1 MNYRKSYA
9 YAVIAVITVVTVFFG
24 FMIPNIVMDNELRH
38 FFPEKHPSNIRFDQ
52 LTKDFGDQYAMDVVV
67 ETDEDT
73 IFRSDYID
81 VIKNITEELSLLD
94 NVVKVRSLTNVEFIT
109 SKDGS
114 IVAENLLPEQFSG
127 TAAEIQAVKQRIFEW
142 PHAYI
147 GTIIS
152 DNFKGVQIVMT
163 ISSSSTPAEVSALYN
178 NTIAVIRK
186 NLQTVNGLSYK
197 IAGDPVLA
205 EHAKLFMYA
214 DLRNLIPLITAVV
227 LLCLFLSFK
236 NIEGTIL
243 PLLAV
248 LVSTVWTIGTMAL
261 LGEPLTIVS
270 SCLPVLLIAVGSAY
284 GIHIINHYYQH
295 LEQQPLIASR
305 EQHNALVAETLKGV
319 RAPVLLAGIT
329 TIAGFISTI
338 TSPIKPLKSFAT
350 FSAYGIVI
358 ELAVT
363 FALIPAL
370 LFLKPLTLVQKQQ
383 KRMSMRAVKQQARLA
398 SLGVKMGGEGLTHKI
413 YLFLNRRRAG
423 FVVILLAIIGLSV
436 WGVHRLNIESAFLEY
451 FPKNSEIRE
460 GVSYIDSHYVG
471 STGFSLV
478 IDGKTKGSMCE
489 PEILKQM
496 DGLSSFLTDN
506 HADIGTI
513 LSFSDFIKRLNQVM
527 HKDIQPEAAGTE
539 MFGSGTNAAKS
550 GSNGADTDS
559 GGTDSF
565 FAEADSESETDSF
578 FADNGDDTQ
587 TAPSETGSFFSDSG
601 TDSGTGSFFTDSGET
616 TQTAGAGDGEAVP
629 ADSSAPAAANGTD
642 GASFAAQY
650 RGKTL
655 TADEVTALFIA
666 AYAQSGGKDVTV
678 PEFITAL
685 QKMLNYNGAAYDEIP
700 YDVSK
705 YPVARHEELK
715 NLISQY
721 LLLYSG
727 SLDDLVD
734 EQLEPSKTRMQIM
747 MRVHDTGKIKAVIDD
762 AKRYA
767 HQHFPEG
774 YTLEAA
780 GLGELETAMTS
791 MIIGSQVSS
800 LLLAIVIVFCILS
813 LYYRSPFAG
822 LIGAV
827 PLGVS
832 ILMNFGIMGLTGINL
847 DMVTSLVA
855 AIAIGIGIDYTVHFM
870 NNYHKERIKT
880 DDLTAVTVNTLKLS
894 GKGIMVNA
902 ASVGFGFVVLCF
914 SHFIVLR
921 FVGFLVAVVML
932 TSSVAAMTILPVLLN
947 IFKPRFMAVNR

>member
-1 MNYRKSYA
+1 MKYRKSYA
-9 YAVIAVITVVTVFFG
+9 YIAIAVIAAVTVFFS
-24 FMIPNIVMDNELRH
+24 FMIPKINMDNELRH
-38 FFPEKHPSNIRFDQ
+38 FFPEKHPSNVRFDQ

-73 IFRSDYID
+73 IFRSDYIN
-81 VIKNITEELSLLD
+81 VIKNITEELSILD

-127 TAAEIQAVKQRIFEW
+127 TAAEIQAIKQKIFEW

-163 ISSSSTPAEVSALYN
+163 LSTKCTPAEVSALYN
-178 NTIAVIRK
+178 NTVAIVRE

-205 EHAKLFMYA
+205 EHAKIFMYA

-236 NIEGTIL
+236 NIEETIL

-248 LVSTVWTIGTMAL
+248 LISTVWTIGTMAL
-261 LGEPLTIVS
+261 IGEPLTIVS

-295 LEQQPLIASR
+295 LEKQPLVTSR
-305 EQHNALVAETLKGV
+305 EQHNALVAEILKGV
-319 RAPVLLAGIT
+319 RTPVLLAGIT
-329 TIAGFISTI
+329 TIAGFISTV

-350 FSAYGIVI
+350 FSAYGVVI
-358 ELAVT
+358 ELAVA

-370 LFLKPLTLVQKQQ
+370 LFLKPLSLVQKQQ
-383 KRMSMRAVKQQARLA
+383 RRMSMHAAKQRARLA
-398 SLGVKMGGEGLTHKI
+398 SLGVKMDGEGLTHKI
-413 YLFLNRRRAG
+413 YLFFNRRRAG
-423 FVVILLAIIGLSV
+423 FVAMLLAIIGLSV

-460 GVSYIDSHYVG
+460 GVAYIDSHYVG

-496 DGLSSFLTDN
+496 DGLSGFLTDN
-506 HADIGTI
+506 YADIGTI

-527 HKDIQPEAAGTE
+527 HKDMQSEYSAAIE
-539 MFGSGTNAAKS
+539 SADE
-550 GSNGADTDS
+550 GAQS
-559 GGTDSF
+559 AESF
-565 FAEADSESETDSF
+565 F
-578 FADNGDDTQ
+578 
-587 TAPSETGSFFSDSG
+587 
-601 TDSGTGSFFTDSGET
+601 SGTGSFFTDSGEN
-616 TQTAGAGDGEAVP
+616 TQTAGAGSAEAVP
-629 ADSSAPAAANGTD
+629 ADSSAPAAVNGTD
-642 GASFAAQY
+642 VSSFAAQY

-666 AYAQSGGKDVTV
+666 AYAQSGGKDITV

-705 YPVARHEELK
+705 YPVANREELK

-747 MRVHDTGKIKAVIDD
+747 MRVHDTGKIRAVIDD

-767 HQHFPEG
+767 QQHFPEG

-813 LYYRSPFAG
+813 LYYRSPIAG

-870 NNYHKERIKT
+870 NNYHKERVKT
-880 DDLTAVTVNTLKLS
+880 DDLGVVTVNTLKLS

-914 SHFIVLR
+914 SRFVVLR

-947 IFKPRFMAVNR
+947 IFKPRFMAK

>member
-1 MNYRKSYA
+1 MNYRKSTA
-9 YAVIAVITVVTVFFG
+9 YAFIAVITVITVLFG
-24 FMIPNIVMDNELRH
+24 FMIPKIVMDNELRH

-52 LTKDFGDQYAMDVVV
+52 LTKDFGDQYAMDVVL
-67 ETDEDT
+67 ETNEDT
-73 IFRSDYID
+73 IFRSDYIAAVKTISD
-81 VIKNITEELSLLD
+81 ELAALD
-94 NVVKVRSLTNVEFIT
+94 HVVKVRSLTNVDFIT
-109 SKDGS
+109 SQDGS
-114 IVAENLLPEQFSG
+114 IVAEPLLPEHFSG
-127 TAAEIQAVKQRIFEW
+127 TATEIQAIKQKIFEW
-142 PHAYI
+142 PHAYL
-147 GTIIS
+147 GTVIS
-152 DNFKGVQIVMT
+152 DNFKGVQIIMT
-163 ISSSSTPAEVSALYN
+163 LSSQCTPTEVSALYN
-178 NTIAVIRK
+178 NTVETVKR

-205 EHAKLFMYA
+205 EHAKIFMYA

-248 LVSTVWTIGTMAL
+248 LISTVWTVGTMAL
-261 LGEPLTIVS
+261 LREPLTIVS

-295 LEQQPLIASR
+295 LEKQPMISSQ
-305 EQHNALVAETLKGV
+305 EQHRAVVAESLKSV
-319 RAPVLLAGIT
+319 RAPVLLAGVT

-350 FSAYGIVI
+350 FSAYGVVI
-358 ELAVT
+358 ELAVA
-363 FALIPAL
+363 FLLIPSL
-370 LFLKPLTLVQKQQ
+370 LILKPVGLVQRQQ
-383 KRMSMRAVKQQARLA
+383 KRMSMRTVKQNARLA
-398 SLGVKMGGEGLTHKI
+398 ALGVKLDGDGLTHKI
-413 YLFLNRRRAG
+413 YLFFNRHRTG
-423 FVVILLAIIGLSV
+423 FIAVLLGIISLSI
-436 WGVHRLNIESAFLEY
+436 WGIHCLNIESAFLEY
-451 FPKNSEIRE
+451 FPKNSEVRE

-478 IDGKTKGSMCE
+478 IDGKEKGSLCE

-496 DGLSSFLTDN
+496 DGLSDFLTGN
-506 HADIGTI
+506 YTEIGTI

-527 HKDIQPEAAGTE
+527 HKDIQAEYAGETGAAGID
-539 MFGSGTNAAKS
+539 AAAGNS
-550 GSNGADTDS
+550 A
-559 GGTDSF
+559 GTDSF
-565 FAEADSESETDSF
+565 FDEADGADSFSSDSAAETAQDTGSFFAESEDEQKADSF
-578 FADNGDDTQ
+578 FAESD
-587 TAPSETGSFFSDSG
+587 AESFFPEE
-601 TDSGTGSFFTDSGET
+601 ET
-616 TQTAGAGDGEAVP
+616 AAPPASAVQNTAGGA
-629 ADSSAPAAANGTD
+629 SAAARTS
-642 GASFAAQY
+642 SFAAHY

-655 TADEVTALFIA
+655 TAEEVITLFIA
-666 AYAQSGGKDVTV
+666 AYAQSGGKNVTLSD
-678 PEFITAL
+678 FIAAL
-685 QKMLNYNGAAYDEIP
+685 QKELNYNGAAYDEIP

-705 YPVARHEELK
+705 YPAANREDLK

-734 EQLEPSKTRMQIM
+734 EQLEPSKTRMQIV
-747 MRVHDTGKIKAVIDD
+747 MRVHDTGKIKAVIDS
-762 AKRYA
+762 AKQYA
-767 HQHFPEG
+767 QQHFPKG

-813 LYYRSPFAG
+813 LYYRSPIAG

-855 AIAIGIGIDYTVHFM
+855 AIAIGIGIDYTVYFM
-870 NNYHKERIKT
+870 NNYHKERLKT
-880 DDLTAVTVNTLKLS
+880 DDLSAVTVNTLKLS

-902 ASVGFGFVVLCF
+902 ASVGFGFIVLCF
-914 SHFIVLR
+914 SRFIVLR

-932 TSSVAAMTILPVLLN
+932 TSSVAAMTVLPILLN
-947 IFKPRFMAVNR
+947 IFKPRFMKKDKKAIR

>member
-1 MNYRKSYA
+1 MKYRKSYA
-9 YAVIAVITVVTVFFG
+9 YIAIAVIAAVTVFFS
-24 FMIPNIVMDNELRH
+24 FMIPKINMDNELRH
-38 FFPEKHPSNIRFDQ
+38 FFPEKHPSNVRFDQ

-73 IFRSDYID
+73 IFRSDYIN
-81 VIKNITEELSLLD
+81 VIKNITEELSILD

-127 TAAEIQAVKQRIFEW
+127 TAAEIQAIKQKIFEW

-163 ISSSSTPAEVSALYN
+163 LSTKCTPAEVSALYN
-178 NTIAVIRK
+178 NTVAIVRE

-205 EHAKLFMYA
+205 EHAKIFMYA

-248 LVSTVWTIGTMAL
+248 LISTVWTIGTMAL
-261 LGEPLTIVS
+261 IGEPLTIVS

-295 LEQQPLIASR
+295 LEKQPLVTSR
-305 EQHNALVAETLKGV
+305 EQHNALVAEILKGV
-319 RAPVLLAGIT
+319 RTPVLLAGIT
-329 TIAGFISTI
+329 TIAGFISTV

-350 FSAYGIVI
+350 FSAYGVVI
-358 ELAVT
+358 ELAVA

-370 LFLKPLTLVQKQQ
+370 LFLKPLSLVQKQQ
-383 KRMSMRAVKQQARLA
+383 RRMSMHAAKQRARLA
-398 SLGVKMGGEGLTHKI
+398 SLGVKMDGEGLTHKI
-413 YLFLNRRRAG
+413 YLFFNRRRAG
-423 FVVILLAIIGLSV
+423 FVAMLLAIIGLSV

-460 GVSYIDSHYVG
+460 GVAYIDSHYVG

-496 DGLSSFLTDN
+496 DGLSGFLTDN
-506 HADIGTI
+506 YADIGTI

-527 HKDIQPEAAGTE
+527 HKDMQSEYSAAIE
-539 MFGSGTNAAKS
+539 SADE
-550 GSNGADTDS
+550 GAQS
-559 GGTDSF
+559 
-565 FAEADSESETDSF
+565 AE
-578 FADNGDDTQ
+578 
-587 TAPSETGSFFSDSG
+587 SFFSD
-601 TDSGTGSFFTDSGET
+601 TGSFFTDSGTEQDSDMAT
-616 TQTAGAGDGEAVP
+616 DLSPDGLAAQTSSGVAGA
-629 ADSSAPAAANGTD
+629 S
-642 GASFAAQY
+642 SFAARY
-650 RGKTL
+650 RGETL
-655 TADEVTALFIA
+655 TADEVMELFIA
-666 AYAQSGGKDVTV
+666 AYAQSGGKNVTL
-678 PEFITAL
+678 PEFMAAL

-705 YPVARHEELK
+705 YPVANREELK

-747 MRVHDTGKIKAVIDD
+747 MRVHDTGKIRAVIDD

-767 HQHFPEG
+767 QQHFPEG

-813 LYYRSPFAG
+813 LYYRSPIAG

-870 NNYHKERIKT
+870 NNYHKERVKT
-880 DDLTAVTVNTLKLS
+880 DDLGVVTVNTLKLS

-914 SHFIVLR
+914 SRFVVLR

-947 IFKPRFMAVNR
+947 IFKPRFMAK

>member
-1 MNYRKSYA
+1 MRRQVTDMKYGKTYA
-9 YAVIAVITVVTVFFG
+9 YTLIAVIAAVTVFFG
-24 FMIPNIVMDNELRH
+24 FMIPNINMDNELRH
-38 FFPEKHPSNIRFDQ
+38 FFPEKHPSNIRFNQ
-52 LTKDFGDQYAMDVVV
+52 LTADFGDQYAMDVVL
-67 ETDEDT
+67 ETNEDS
-73 IFRSDYID
+73 ILRSDYVAAVKKIS
-81 VIKNITEELSLLD
+81 EEIALLD
-94 NVVKVRSLTNVEFIT
+94 NVVKVRSLTNIEFIT
-109 SKDGS
+109 VKDGS
-114 IVAENLLPEQFSG
+114 IVAEPLLPEQFSG
-127 TAAEIQAVKQRIFEW
+127 TAAEIQAIKQKIFEW
-142 PHAYI
+142 PHAYL

-152 DNFKGVQIVMT
+152 DNFKGVQIVVT
-163 ISSSSTPAEVSALYN
+163 ISSNCTPAEISTLYH
-178 NTIAVIRK
+178 NTVEIITQ
-186 NLQTVNGLSYK
+186 NLQTVNGMSYK

-248 LVSTVWTIGTMAL
+248 LISTIWTIGTMAL
-261 LGEPLTIVS
+261 IGEPLTIVS

-284 GIHIINHYYQH
+284 GIHIVNHYYQH
-295 LEQQPLIASR
+295 LEKQPLITSQ
-305 EQHNALVAETLKGV
+305 EQHYSIVAESLKGV

-358 ELAVT
+358 ELVIA
-363 FALIPAL
+363 FLLIPAL
-370 LFLKPLTLVQKQQ
+370 LILKPVGLVQKQQ
-383 KRMSMRAVKQQARLA
+383 KKMQMHSAKQNARLA
-398 SLGVKMGGEGLTHKI
+398 ALGIKIDEKGLTHKI
-413 YLFLNRRRAG
+413 YLFFNRHRAG
-423 FVVILLAIIGLSV
+423 FIIMLLAIINLSI
-436 WGVHRLNIESAFLEY
+436 WGIYQLNIESAFLEY

-478 IDGKTKGSMCE
+478 IDGKEKGALCN

-496 DGLSSFLTDN
+496 DELSGFLTDN
-506 HADIGTI
+506 YADIGTI

-527 HKDIQPEAAGTE
+527 HQDMQTE
-539 MFGSGTNAAKS
+539 YADENGNSFGSEVPSDTGSFFNDAEFGSSS
-550 GSNGADTDS
+550 GSE
-559 GGTDSF
+559 SF
-565 FAEADSESETDSF
+565 FVQAAAESADEGSQSGESF
-578 FADNGDDTQ
+578 FSD
-587 TAPSETGSFFSDSG
+587 TGSFFSDSDTEQG
-601 TDSGTGSFFTDSGET
+601 SGIS
-616 TQTAGAGDGEAVP
+616 
-629 ADSSAPAAANGTD
+629 ADSSPDSLAAQTSLGANG
-642 GASFAAQY
+642 AFSSVAARY

-655 TADEVTALFIA
+655 TADNVMELFIA
-666 AYAQSGGKDVTV
+666 AYAQSGGKDVML
-678 PEFITAL
+678 PEFMAAL
-685 QKMLNYNGAAYDEIP
+685 QKELNYNGAAYDEIP

-705 YPVARHEELK
+705 YPVANREELK

-747 MRVHDTGKIKAVIDD
+747 MRVHDTGKIKAVIDA
-762 AKRYA
+762 AKHYA
-767 HQHFPEG
+767 QQHFPEG

-822 LIGAV
+822 LIGAI

-870 NNYHKERIKT
+870 NNYHKERLRT
-880 DDLTAVTVNTLKLS
+880 DDLSTVTVNTLQLS
-894 GKGIMVNA
+894 GKAIMVNA

-914 SHFIVLR
+914 SRFVVLR

-947 IFKPRFMAVNR
+947 MFKPRFMAKEVR

>member
-1 MNYRKSYA
+1 MSYRKSHA
-9 YAVIAVITVVTVFFG
+9 YVFIAAIAIITVFFG
-24 FMIPNIVMDNELRH
+24 FMIPKIVMDNELRH
-38 FFPEKHPSNIRFDQ
+38 FFPEKHPSNIRFNQ
-52 LTKDFGDQYAMDVVV
+52 LTKDFGDQYAMDVVL

-73 IFRSDYID
+73 IFHPDFIA
-81 VIKNITEELSLLD
+81 VIKDITEELSLLD
-94 NVVKVRSLTNVEFIT
+94 NVVKVRSLTNIEFIT

-127 TAAEIQAVKQRIFEW
+127 TAAEIQTIKQKIFEW
-142 PHAYI
+142 PHAYL

-163 ISSSSTPAEVSALYN
+163 ISSSSTPAEVSALYR
-178 NTIAVIRK
+178 NTVAIVRK
-186 NLQTVNGLSYK
+186 KLQTANGLSYK

-205 EHAKLFMYA
+205 EHAKIFMYA
-214 DLRNLIPLITAVV
+214 DLYNLIPLITVVV

-236 NIEGTIL
+236 NIEGTVL

-248 LVSTVWTIGTMAL
+248 LISTVWTIGTMAL

-295 LEQQPLIASR
+295 LEKQPLITSR

-358 ELAVT
+358 ALAVSFT
-363 FALIPAL
+363 LIPAL
-370 LFLKPLTLVQKQQ
+370 LILKPLRFVQRQQ
-383 KRMSMRAVKQQARLA
+383 RKMAMRAVKQQARLA
-398 SLGVKMGGEGLTHKI
+398 SLGVKTGSEGLTHKT
-413 YLFLNRRRAG
+413 YLFFTRRRAG
-423 FVVILLAIIGLSV
+423 FVAMLLGIIGLSI
-436 WGVHRLNIESAFLEY
+436 WGVYRLNIESAFLEY

-460 GVSYIDSHYVG
+460 GVSYIDRRYVG

-478 IDGKTKGSMCE
+478 IDGKTNGSLCE

-496 DGLSSFLTDN
+496 DELSSFLTDN

-527 HKDIQPEAAGTE
+527 HKDAPPEAAGETE
-539 MFGSGTNAAKS
+539 AAGNNMNGAGSGAYT
-550 GSNGADTDS
+550 GNGDA
-559 GGTDSF
+559 DSF
-565 FAEADSESETDSF
+565 FAESDSASDAELST
-578 FADNGDDTQ
+578 
-587 TAPSETGSFFSDSG
+587 ETGSFFSDG
-601 TDSGTGSFFTDSGET
+601 GDN
-616 TQTAGAGDGEAVP
+616 TQEPPSAAVNGGGAP
-629 ADSSAPAAANGTD
+629 
-642 GASFAAQY
+642 SFAAQY

-655 TADEVTALFIA
+655 TADEVTALFIT
-666 AYAQSGGKDVTV
+666 AYAQSGGKDVSLSD
-678 PEFITAL
+678 FITAL
-685 QKMLNYNGAAYDEIP
+685 QKTLNYNGTAYDEIP

-705 YPVARHEELK
+705 YPVVRREELK

-727 SLDDLVD
+727 SLDGLTDK
-734 EQLEPSKTRMQIM
+734 QLEPSKTRMQIM

-767 HQHFPEG
+767 RQHFPEG

-780 GLGELETAMTS
+780 GIGELETAMTS

-870 NNYHKERIKT
+870 NNYHKERIRT
-880 DDLTAVTVNTLKLS
+880 DDLGAVTVNTLKLS

-932 TSSVAAMTILPVLLN
+932 TSSVAAMTVLPVLLN
-947 IFKPRFMAVNR
+947 IFKPRFMAVVNR

>member
-1 MNYRKSYA
+1 MRRQVTNMKYGKRYA
-9 YAVIAVITVVTVFFG
+9 YTLIAVIAAVTVFFG
-24 FMIPNIVMDNELRH
+24 FMIPKIIMDNELRH
-38 FFPEKHPSNIRFDQ
+38 FFPEKHPSNIRFNQ
-52 LTKDFGDQYAMDVVV
+52 LTADFGDQYAMDVVL
-67 ETDEDT
+67 ETNEET
-73 IFRSDYID
+73 ILRSDYVAAVKKIS
-81 VIKNITEELSLLD
+81 EELALLD
-94 NVVKVRSLTNVEFIT
+94 NVVKVRSLTNIEFIT
-109 SKDGS
+109 AQDGS
-114 IVAENLLPEQFSG
+114 IVAEPLLPEQFSG
-127 TAAEIQAVKQRIFEW
+127 TAAEIQAIKQKIFEW
-142 PHAYI
+142 PHAYL

-152 DNFKGVQIVMT
+152 DSFKGVQIVVT
-163 ISSSSTPAEVSALYN
+163 ISSTCTPAEISALYH
-178 NTIAVIRK
+178 NTIEIITQ
-186 NLQTVNGLSYK
+186 NLQTVNGMSYK

-205 EHAKLFMYA
+205 EHAKIFMYA
-214 DLRNLIPLITAVV
+214 DLRNLIPLITIVV
-227 LLCLFLSFK
+227 LFCLFLSFK

-248 LVSTVWTIGTMAL
+248 LISTIWTIGTMAL
-261 LGEPLTIVS
+261 IGEPLTIVS

-284 GIHIINHYYQH
+284 GIHIINHYYQR
-295 LEQQPLIASR
+295 LEKQPLIASQ
-305 EQHNALVAETLKGV
+305 EQHCSIVSESLKGV

-358 ELAVT
+358 ELVIA
-363 FALIPAL
+363 FLLIPAL
-370 LFLKPLTLVQKQQ
+370 LILKPVSLVQKQQ
-383 KRMSMRAVKQQARLA
+383 KKMQMHSEKQNARLA
-398 SLGVKMGGEGLTHKI
+398 ALGIKIDEKGLMHKI
-413 YLFLNRRRAG
+413 YLFFNRHRAG
-423 FVVILLAIIGLSV
+423 FIIILFVIINLSI
-436 WGVHRLNIESAFLEY
+436 WGIYQLNIESAFLEY

-478 IDGKTKGSMCE
+478 IDGKEKGALCN

-496 DGLSSFLTDN
+496 DGLSGFLTDN
-506 HADIGTI
+506 YADIGTI

-527 HKDIQPEAAGTE
+527 HKDMQSEYSAAVE
-539 MFGSGTNAAKS
+539 SADE
-550 GSNGADTDS
+550 GAQS
-559 GGTDSF
+559 
-565 FAEADSESETDSF
+565 AE
-578 FADNGDDTQ
+578 
-587 TAPSETGSFFSDSG
+587 SFFSDI
-601 TDSGTGSFFTDSGET
+601 GSFFTDSGTEQDSDMAT
-616 TQTAGAGDGEAVP
+616 DLSPDGLAAQTSSGVAGA
-629 ADSSAPAAANGTD
+629 S
-642 GASFAAQY
+642 SFAARY

-655 TADEVTALFIA
+655 TADEVMELFIA
-666 AYAQSGGKDVTV
+666 AYAQSGGKNVTL
-678 PEFITAL
+678 PEFMAAL
-685 QKMLNYNGAAYDEIP
+685 QKELNYNGAAYDEIP

-705 YPVARHEELK
+705 YPAANREELK

-747 MRVHDTGKIKAVIDD
+747 MRVHDTGKIKAVIN
-762 AKRYA
+762 AATQYA
-767 HQHFPEG
+767 QQHFPEG

-791 MIIGSQVSS
+791 MIIGSQISS

-813 LYYRSPFAG
+813 MYYRSPFAG

-870 NNYHKERIKT
+870 NNYHKERLRT
-880 DDLTAVTVNTLKLS
+880 DDLTAVTVNTLQLS
-894 GKGIMVNA
+894 GKAIMVNA

-914 SHFIVLR
+914 SRFVVLR

-932 TSSVAAMTILPVLLN
+932 TGSVAAMTILPVLLN
-947 IFKPRFMAVNR
+947 IFKPRFMAK

>member
-1 MNYRKSYA
+1 MKYRKSYA
-9 YAVIAVITVVTVFFG
+9 YIAIAVIAAVTVFFS
-24 FMIPNIVMDNELRH
+24 FMIPKINMDNELRH
-38 FFPEKHPSNIRFDQ
+38 FFPEKHPSNVRFDQ

-73 IFRSDYID
+73 IFRSDYIN
-81 VIKNITEELSLLD
+81 VIKNITEELSILD

-127 TAAEIQAVKQRIFEW
+127 TAAEIQAIKQKIFEW

-152 DNFKGVQIVMT
+152 DNFTGVQIVM
-163 ISSSSTPAEVSALYN
+163 IVRE
-178 NTIAVIRK
+178 

-205 EHAKLFMYA
+205 EHAKIFMYA

-248 LVSTVWTIGTMAL
+248 LISTVWTIGTMAL
-261 LGEPLTIVS
+261 IGEPLTIVS

-295 LEQQPLIASR
+295 LEKQPLVTSR
-305 EQHNALVAETLKGV
+305 EQHNALVAEILKGV
-319 RAPVLLAGIT
+319 RTPVLLAGIT
-329 TIAGFISTI
+329 TIAGFISTV

-350 FSAYGIVI
+350 FSAYGVVI
-358 ELAVT
+358 ELAVA

-370 LFLKPLTLVQKQQ
+370 LFLKPLSLVQKQQ
-383 KRMSMRAVKQQARLA
+383 RRMSMHAAKQRARLA
-398 SLGVKMGGEGLTHKI
+398 SLGVKMDGEGLTHKI
-413 YLFLNRRRAG
+413 YLFFNRRRAG
-423 FVVILLAIIGLSV
+423 FVAMLLAIIGLSV
-436 WGVHRLNIESAFLEY
+436 WGVHRLNIESAFFEY

-460 GVSYIDSHYVG
+460 GVAYIDSHYVG

-496 DGLSSFLTDN
+496 DGLSGFLTDN
-506 HADIGTI
+506 YADIGTI

-527 HKDIQPEAAGTE
+527 HKDMQSEYSAAIE
-539 MFGSGTNAAKS
+539 SADE
-550 GSNGADTDS
+550 GAQS
-559 GGTDSF
+559 
-565 FAEADSESETDSF
+565 AE
-578 FADNGDDTQ
+578 
-587 TAPSETGSFFSDSG
+587 SFFSD
-601 TDSGTGSFFTDSGET
+601 TGSFFTDSGTEQDSDMAT
-616 TQTAGAGDGEAVP
+616 DLSPDGLAAQTSSGVAGA
-629 ADSSAPAAANGTD
+629 S
-642 GASFAAQY
+642 SFAARY
-650 RGKTL
+650 RGETL
-655 TADEVTALFIA
+655 TADEVMELFIA
-666 AYAQSGGKDVTV
+666 AYAQSGGKNVTL
-678 PEFITAL
+678 PEFMAAL

-705 YPVARHEELK
+705 YPVANREELK

-747 MRVHDTGKIKAVIDD
+747 MRVHDTGKIRAVIDD

-767 HQHFPEG
+767 QQHFPEG

-813 LYYRSPFAG
+813 LYYRSPIAG

-870 NNYHKERIKT
+870 NNYHKERVKT
-880 DDLTAVTVNTLKLS
+880 DDLGVVTVNTLKLS

-914 SHFIVLR
+914 SRFVVLR

-947 IFKPRFMAVNR
+947 IFKPRFMAK

>member
-1 MNYRKSYA
+1 MKYRKSYA
-9 YAVIAVITVVTVFFG
+9 YAVIAVIAVITVFFG
-24 FMIPNIVMDNELRH
+24 FMIPKINMDNELRH

-73 IFRSDYID
+73 IFRSDYIN
-81 VIKNITEELSLLD
+81 VIKNITEELSILD

-127 TAAEIQAVKQRIFEW
+127 TTAEIQAIKQKIFEW

-163 ISSSSTPAEVSALYN
+163 LSTKCTPAEVSALYN
-178 NTIAVIRK
+178 NTVAIVRE

-205 EHAKLFMYA
+205 EHAKIFMYD

-248 LVSTVWTIGTMAL
+248 LISTVWTIGTMAL
-261 LGEPLTIVS
+261 IGEPLTIVS

-295 LEQQPLIASR
+295 LEKQPLVTSR
-305 EQHNALVAETLKGV
+305 EQHNALVAEILKGV
-319 RAPVLLAGIT
+319 RTPVLLAGIT
-329 TIAGFISTI
+329 TIAGFISTV

-350 FSAYGIVI
+350 FSAYGVVI
-358 ELAVT
+358 ELAVA

-370 LFLKPLTLVQKQQ
+370 LFLKPLVLVQRQQ
-383 KRMSMRAVKQQARLA
+383 RRMSMHAAKQRARLV
-398 SLGVKMGGEGLTHKI
+398 SLGVKMDGEGLTHKV
-413 YLFLNRRRAG
+413 YLFFNRRRAG
-423 FVVILLAIIGLSV
+423 FVAMLLAIIGLSV

-460 GVSYIDSHYVG
+460 GVAYIDSHYVG

-506 HADIGTI
+506 HVDIGTI

-527 HKDIQPEAAGTE
+527 HKDVPPEADGTYAVD
-539 MFGSGTNAAKS
+539 GIDARG
-550 GSNGADTDS
+550 DS
-559 GGTDSF
+559 DGGTDAASGIDNGSADSF
-565 FAEADSESETDSF
+565 FAEAGSE
-578 FADNGDDTQ
+578 
-587 TAPSETGSFFSDSG
+587 SETGSFFTDNG
-601 TDSGTGSFFTDSGET
+601 EDSGTGSFFTDSGEN
-616 TQTAGAGDGEAVP
+616 TQTAGAGSAEAVP
-629 ADSSAPAAANGTD
+629 ADSSAPAAVNGTD
-642 GASFAAQY
+642 VSSFAAQY

-666 AYAQSGGKDVTV
+666 AYAQSGGKDITV

-705 YPVARHEELK
+705 YPVANREELK

-747 MRVHDTGKIKAVIDD
+747 MRVHDTGKIRAVIDD

-767 HQHFPEG
+767 QQHFPEG

-813 LYYRSPFAG
+813 LYYRSPIAG

-870 NNYHKERIKT
+870 NNYHKERVKT
-880 DDLTAVTVNTLKLS
+880 DDLGVVTVNTLKLS

-914 SHFIVLR
+914 SRFVVLR